1 MHNYKKLLIWQK
13 SMELVYETYEI
24 TKNFPTEEKYG
35 LTSQLNRCSVSIP
48 SNIAEGTSKSSDKH
62 FVIFLEHSLGSSF
75 EWETQI
81 CIALKLGY
89 INQEKFNELE
99 SKIIKIQNMIYNF
112 KNKLEAN

>member
-13 SMELVYETYEI
+13 SMELVYETYEM

-35 LTSQLNRCSVSIP
+35 LTNQLKRCSVSIP
-48 SNIAEGTSKSSDKH
+48 SNIAEGTGKSSDKH
-62 FVIFLEHSLGSSF
+62 FIIFLEHSLGSSF

-89 INQEKFNELE
+89 INQEKFSELE
-99 SKIIKIQNMIYNF
+99 KRVNEIQNMIFSF
-112 KNKLEAN
+112 KTKIKG